1 MVPIVRG
8 GNSTRTSG
16 FNPQVPEP
24 PATVPSSASIFA
36 WFSDPASMSY
46 GSPRFAFGYTLTPWV
61 KRLLIANTAVH
72 LLAVLMGSAGQQF
85 LWEWFGFTPVES
97 FLKPWGVVTYM
108 FLHGDIWHLLLNM
121 LVLFFFGPP
130 LEQKWGS
137 SRFFRYYL
145 ICGLGG
151 AALSFV
157 FAFSTSVI
165 GASAAIYGLMLAFAW
180 YWPESPIYFW
190 GIFPIKAKW
199 LVGFFF
205 VLTFFSAFT
214 GAGGG
219 VAHFA
224 HLGGLLAGLV
234 YLRTDGKLGAGFEKM
249 KRAARV
255 ERLAIVPRDDDVRE
269 QKENEGRRSRKGSK
283 ARMAEEELLD
293 EVDRI
298 LDKISD
304 SGISSLTEDE
314 RSVLDEV
321 SRRRRTN

>member
-1 MVPIVRG
+1 
-8 GNSTRTSG
+8 
-16 FNPQVPEP
+16 
-24 PATVPSSASIFA
+24 
-36 WFSDPASMSY
+36 MSY
-46 GSPRFAFGYTLTPWV
+46 GSERFAFGYSLTPWV
-61 KRLLIANTAVH
+61 KRLLIANTVVH
-72 LLAVLMGSAGQQF
+72 LAVVLVRQFVGLEGQLF
-85 LWEWFGFTPVES
+85 VWNWFGFTPAES
-97 FLKPWGVVTYM
+97 FLKPWGAVTYM

-130 LEQKWGS
+130 LEQRWGS
-137 SRFFRYYL
+137 DRFLKYYL

-151 AALSFV
+151 AALSFL
-157 FAFSTSVI
+157 FAFGTSVI

-180 YWPESPIYFW
+180 YWPNAPIYFW
-190 GIFPIKAKW
+190 GIFPIKAKY

-205 VLTFFSAFT
+205 VLTFFSAVG

-234 YLRTDGKLGAGFEKM
+234 YLRTDGKWGDGFNTLK
-249 KRAARV
+249 KAARV
-255 ERLAIVPRDDDVRE
+255 ERLAIVPRDEESRE
-269 QKENEGRRSRKGSK
+269 REEGSRRRASGRTGSK
-283 ARMAEEELLD
+283 MGEKELLD

-304 SGISSLTEDE
+304 SGISSLTDDE
-314 RSVLDEV
+314 RRVLDEV

>member
-1 MVPIVRG
+1 L
-8 GNSTRTSG
+8 
-16 FNPQVPEP
+16 NP
-24 PATVPSSASIFA
+24 TVPPLDLDGRLQTT
-36 WFSDPASMSY
+36 SDPNLRYRPTMSY

-72 LLAVLMGSAGQQF
+72 LVAVLLGTAGRQF
-85 LWEWFGFTPVES
+85 LWEWFGFTPAES

-130 LEQKWGS
+130 LEQRWGS
-137 SRFFRYYL
+137 SRFIRYYL

-205 VLTFFSAFT
+205 VLTFVSAFG

-234 YLRTDGKLGAGFEKM
+234 YLRTEGKLGSGMSGLK
-249 KRAARV
+249 KAARV
-255 ERLAIVPRDDDVRE
+255 ERLAIVPRDDGSRE
-269 QKENEGRRSRKGSK
+269 ENNEGRKPKRSRK

-298 LDKISD
+298 LDKISE
-304 SGISSLTEDE
+304 SGISSLTDDE
-314 RSVLDEV
+314 RGVLDEV
-321 SRRRRTN
+321 SRRRRSN

>member
-1 MVPIVRG
+1 
-8 GNSTRTSG
+8 
-16 FNPQVPEP
+16 
-24 PATVPSSASIFA
+24 
-36 WFSDPASMSY
+36 MSY
-46 GSPRFAFGYTLTPWV
+46 GSERFAFGYSLTPWV
-61 KRLLIANTAVH
+61 KRLLIANTVVH
-72 LLAVLMGSAGQQF
+72 LAVVLVRQFVGLEGQLF
-85 LWEWFGFTPVES
+85 VWNWFGFTPAES
-97 FLKPWGVVTYM
+97 FLKPWGAVTYM

-130 LEQKWGS
+130 LEQRWGS
-137 SRFFRYYL
+137 DRFLKYYL

-151 AALSFV
+151 AALSFL
-157 FAFSTSVI
+157 FAFGTSVI

-180 YWPESPIYFW
+180 YWPNAPIYFW
-190 GIFPIKAKW
+190 GIFPIKAKY

-205 VLTFFSAFT
+205 VLTFFSAVG

-234 YLRTDGKLGAGFEKM
+234 YLRTDGKWGDGLNTLK
-249 KRAARV
+249 KAARV
-255 ERLAIVPRDDDVRE
+255 ERLAIVPRDEESRE
-269 QKENEGRRSRKGSK
+269 QEEGSRRRASGRTGSK
-283 ARMAEEELLD
+283 MGEKELLD

-304 SGISSLTEDE
+304 SGISSLTDDE
-314 RSVLDEV
+314 RRVLDEV